1 MNNACTS
8 LMFCGSASGEVLSP
22 YVACKAQHISKN
34 WIGGGL
40 EGACYSCIFLEAH
53 MEENSP
59 WAENS
64 SKRRGHCQNPYFQE
78 GGSKSENHS
87 SEMETSDDDDNISE
101 NNSGQFETFVSSVK
115 GSLKVSHIVLARYSV
130 AGTSKSKIFWDLFY

>member
-1 MNNACTS
+1 MS
-8 LMFCGSASGEVLSP
+8 R
-22 YVACKAQHISKN
+22 KQ
-34 WIGGGL
+34 L
-40 EGACYSCIFLEAH
+40 EKEGTLPKS
-53 MEENSP
+53 
-59 WAENS
+59 
-64 SKRRGHCQNPYFQE
+64 YFQE